1 MEADLLKEYRNRWQ
15 AVTVI
20 EEAEQ
25 QQASLILRW
34 RQLNSIVKIA
44 MALGLLTED
53 SNEEVEVIR
62 YRWNKL
68 KESYINSCE
77 R

>member
-1 MEADLLKEYRNRWQ
+1 MEARLLNDYRNRWL
-15 AVTVI
+15 AVTAI

-25 QQASLILRW
+25 QEAPLILRW
-34 RQLNSIVKIA
+34 QQLNSIVQIA
-44 MALGLLTED
+44 MALGLLTEG

-68 KESYINSCE
+68 KESYIHTL
-77 R
+77 